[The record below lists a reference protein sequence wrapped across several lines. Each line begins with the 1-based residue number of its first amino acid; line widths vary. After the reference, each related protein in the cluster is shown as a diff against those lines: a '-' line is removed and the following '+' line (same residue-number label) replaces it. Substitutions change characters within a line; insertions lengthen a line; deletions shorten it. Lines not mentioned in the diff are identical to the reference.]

1 MKREDIC
8 TIVKDVASQFGYE
21 YRDHLGLIYLT
32 KEDDEIEVC
41 CCHELPQSINLFSRV
56 FDFDPSFTSDDIINL
71 ISQMNTRSEF
81 CSFLICEDLDKRD
94 EEPLPIIVKSD
105 LYALSKSHL
114 RKSLPIV
121 LTKMIKERDF
131 YIQCCKD
138 AMDAVNLQNN

>member
-8 TIVKDVASQFGYE
+8 TIVKDVASQFRYE

-81 CSFLICEDLDKRD
+81 CSD
-94 EEPLPIIVKSD
+94 EEPLPIIIKSD
-105 LYALSKSHL
+105 MYALSKSHL

>member
-56 FDFDPSFTSDDIINL
+56 FDFDPSVATTV
-71 ISQMNTRSEF
+71 ISIPAL
-81 CSFLICEDLDKRD
+81 FLIYCPRTPPK
-94 EEPLPIIVKSD
+94 
-105 LYALSKSHL
+105 A
-114 RKSLPIV
+114 
-121 LTKMIKERDF
+121 
-131 YIQCCKD
+131 
-138 AMDAVNLQNN
+138 

>member
-32 KEDDEIEVC
+32 KEEDEIEVC

-81 CSFLICEDLDKRD
+81 CSFHYCRCGRRVCWKSVSGDLFWFYFMGLFSTFFKRG
-94 EEPLPIIVKSD
+94 
-105 LYALSKSHL
+105 
-114 RKSLPIV
+114 RKSEP
-121 LTKMIKERDF
+121 
-131 YIQCCKD
+131 
-138 AMDAVNLQNN
+138 